1 MGMHIACTNCEATAT
16 SLATRSVPRTEAH
29 RQREA
34 KIVVESVVAE
44 RDYGHLIE

>member
-16 SLATRSVPRTEAH
+16 SLATRSVPRTEAQ
-29 RQREA
+29 QREV